1 MWTDKRRRGINQY
14 HECQFIRLEGSSDG
28 EMSNTNL
35 FNSLILHFNPSLI
48 PSLFR
53 SGCLSMPAK
62 EEGERDSKQRK
73 RGFKTELKLGGL
85 KRRKEQI
92 PDREKKGKEKQQR
105 TGNGRFMEH
114 CGTLPL
120 QVWIYSVG
128 RWTVRDREAIKRC
141 RWELRTNWYDHNM
154 SH

>member
-73 RGFKTELKLGGL
+73 RGIKTELKLGGL
-85 KRRKEQI
+85 KRWKEQI
-92 PDREKKGKEKQQR
+92 PDREKKRKTAEDGKWSVYGALWHAATSGLNLQCGAMDCERRRGNKAMSIR
-105 TGNGRFMEH
+105 TEDK
-114 CGTLPL
+114 LI
-120 QVWIYSVG
+120 WS
-128 RWTVRDREAIKRC
+128 
-141 RWELRTNWYDHNM
+141 
-154 SH
+154 